1 VRATALRVALAAAVL
16 LSGLAGCRTAPQAPV
31 IGPGPGADAPWP
43 LQRERLET
51 LERYS
56 LNGRVAV
63 AASGQGFSASLRYLQ
78 QPQRAEMALDGPMG
92 LGGMRLTLDGDDL
105 AVATSNGETLDGS
118 AARDEIERRLGFSL
132 PLAELRW
139 WLLGIPAPG
148 EAALEQDGV
157 TGEIRG
163 FRQNGWQV
171 NVDARAPAMG
181 FALPRRLTAQ
191 REGARLKLAV
201 DRWQP

>member
-1 VRATALRVALAAAVL
+1 MRGTALRVALAAAVL
-16 LSGLAGCRTAPQAPV
+16 LVAGCRTAPVAPV
-31 IGPGPGADAPWP
+31 SGPGPGADAPWP

-51 LERYS
+51 LDRYS

-63 AASGQGFSASLRYLQ
+63 AANGQGFSASLRYLQ

-92 LGGMRLTLDGDDL
+92 LGGMRLTLEGENL
-105 AVATSNGETLDGS
+105 AVATSNGETLDGG

-132 PLAELRW
+132 PLAEMRW

-148 EAALEQDGV
+148 EAALDQDGV

-181 FALPRRLTAQ
+181 FALPQRLTAQ

>member
-1 VRATALRVALAAAVL
+1 MALRVALAAAVL
-16 LSGLAGCRTAPQAPV
+16 AGFAGCRTAPPAPV
-31 IGPGPGADAPWP
+31 AGPGPGADAPWP

-51 LERYS
+51 LDQYS

-63 AASGQGFSASLRYLQ
+63 AASGQGFSANLRYLQ
-78 QPQRAEMALDGPMG
+78 QPRRAEMALDGPMG
-92 LGGMRLTLDGDDL
+92 LGGMRLTLEGENL
-105 AVATSNGETLDGS
+105 AVATSNGETLDGG
-118 AARDEIERRLGFSL
+118 AARDEVERRLGFSL

-148 EAALEQDGV
+148 EVALDQDGV

-181 FALPRRLTAQ
+181 FALPQRLTAQ

>member
-1 VRATALRVALAAAVL
+1 
-16 LSGLAGCRTAPQAPV
+16 
-31 IGPGPGADAPWP
+31 
-43 LQRERLET
+43 
-51 LERYS
+51 
-56 LNGRVAV
+56 
-63 AASGQGFSASLRYLQ
+63 
-78 QPQRAEMALDGPMG
+78 
-92 LGGMRLTLDGDDL
+92 MRLTLDGDEL
-105 AVATSNGETLDGS
+105 AVATSNGETLDGG

-148 EAALEQDGV
+148 EATLEQDGV

-171 NVDARAPAMG
+171 NVEARAPAMG